1 MPKYKP
7 GDRVVVRSD
16 LERRKYYMEHDKSVS
31 DKSVFD
37 SVVGSMLYFSGKTVT
52 IKHIVYGKY
61 VIEELPGF
69 YWTDEMFESSLI
81 VVENVYRDDEDKTV
95 ISSSETI
102 DLLSLYKGK

>member
-1 MPKYKP
+1 MTKYKP

-31 DKSVFD
+31 NSA
-37 SVVGSMLYFSGKTVT
+37 VGSMLRFSGKIVT
-52 IKHIVYGKY
+52 IRHIVYGKY

-81 VVENVYRDDEDKTV
+81 VAENAYRDDEDKTV
-95 ISSSETI
+95 ISSPETV